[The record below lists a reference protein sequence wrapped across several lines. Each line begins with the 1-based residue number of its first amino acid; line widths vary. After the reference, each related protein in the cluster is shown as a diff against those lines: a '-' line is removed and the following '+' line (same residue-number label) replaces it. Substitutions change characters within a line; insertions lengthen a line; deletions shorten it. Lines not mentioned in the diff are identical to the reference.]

1 MNQSMQFELYSHDYV
16 FEVPPVFLLQ
26 CLRIA
31 QEYGHTPSLGAVWWQ
46 RVQRD
51 WPDLMLA
58 LDAMENLEYSNEVN
72 RVECDDFVLFQLTD
86 GQHHCEVDMM
96 TLLTALHVLERRNI
110 VPSIERAW
118 WEAVLNHYELF
129 EEIS

>member
-1 MNQSMQFELYSHDYV
+1 MIVDID
-16 FEVPPVFLLQ
+16 
-26 CLRIA
+26 RIVIVD
-31 QEYGHTPSLGAVWWQ
+31 S
-46 RVQRD
+46 
-51 WPDLMLA
+51 
-58 LDAMENLEYSNEVN
+58 
-72 RVECDDFVLFQLTD
+72 DDFVLFQLTD

-129 EEIS
+129 EEIEAFDGCI